1 MDLPSRLRAAW
12 EELWIACFAW
22 IPTPLGLALRWLA
35 WRWLFAGCGSVRF
48 GTGLSFVGCRH
59 MRLGDAVRLGRGC
72 IITAGDGEPVLG
84 DRVSIS
90 PYAHVA
96 ADGGRIVMGRHVAV
110 GPGTS
115 HRSPRP
121 QRMPGAIVAPG
132 GNARRPRIPGIFP
145 DRQAVCAVSRLR
157 PARLV
162 RFGGGARACP
172 RILPVRRRPRRR
184 EQGVCMALK
193 CLVFDCD
200 GVILDSVPVKT
211 RAFARLAEP
220 YGEEARDR
228 FVMYHTVH
236 GGVSRYKKFEWFF
249 REILDREITPA
260 ESEEWGRRFAEY
272 ALDEV
277 RRCELI
283 PGIARVLEH
292 WQGKLPL
299 YVCSGAPHE
308 ELNFILKERGLDSC
322 FTGIYGSP
330 PSKAKLLAMIV
341 DKACVLPDEVL
352 MVGDAST
359 DRNAAEEVGTLF
371 YGTGPDLRG
380 GDFPWGPDLTGL
392 DAWIAEHVE

>member
-1 MDLPSRLRAAW
+1 
-12 EELWIACFAW
+12 
-22 IPTPLGLALRWLA
+22 
-35 WRWLFAGCGSVRF
+35 
-48 GTGLSFVGCRH
+48 
-59 MRLGDAVRLGRGC
+59 
-72 IITAGDGEPVLG
+72 
-84 DRVSIS
+84 
-90 PYAHVA
+90 
-96 ADGGRIVMGRHVAV
+96 
-110 GPGTS
+110 
-115 HRSPRP
+115 
-121 QRMPGAIVAPG
+121 
-132 GNARRPRIPGIFP
+132 
-145 DRQAVCAVSRLR
+145 
-157 PARLV
+157 
-162 RFGGGARACP
+162 
-172 RILPVRRRPRRR
+172 
-184 EQGVCMALK
+184 MALK

-308 ELNFILKERGLDSC
+308 ELNFQGTRPGQLLYGHLRLAAVQGQTAGHDRGQ
-322 FTGIYGSP
+322 G
-330 PSKAKLLAMIV
+330 
-341 DKACVLPDEVL
+341 
-352 MVGDAST
+352 
-359 DRNAAEEVGTLF
+359 
-371 YGTGPDLRG
+371 LR
-380 GDFPWGPDLTGL
+380 P
-392 DAWIAEHVE
+392 A

>member
-1 MDLPSRLRAAW
+1 
-12 EELWIACFAW
+12 
-22 IPTPLGLALRWLA
+22 
-35 WRWLFAGCGSVRF
+35 
-48 GTGLSFVGCRH
+48 
-59 MRLGDAVRLGRGC
+59 
-72 IITAGDGEPVLG
+72 
-84 DRVSIS
+84 
-90 PYAHVA
+90 
-96 ADGGRIVMGRHVAV
+96 
-110 GPGTS
+110 
-115 HRSPRP
+115 
-121 QRMPGAIVAPG
+121 
-132 GNARRPRIPGIFP
+132 
-145 DRQAVCAVSRLR
+145 
-157 PARLV
+157 
-162 RFGGGARACP
+162 
-172 RILPVRRRPRRR
+172 
-184 EQGVCMALK
+184 MALN

-371 YGTGPDLRG
+371 YGTGPDL
-380 GDFPWGPDLTGL
+380 TGL